1 MKIRTLAIVAAGVLA
16 LTACKDDEKAEQKTA
31 ASMPAAASTGGLAT
45 QEQKVSYILGM
56 NIGGQFKA
64 NSVALDQ
71 PSFIEGIKT
80 ATDGSEPKLSK
91 EQIQEVMTAFQ
102 TEMQKKQQEMEKKQ
116 KREMEAKAAKNKKEG
131 TEFLAENKKKAGV
144 ITTASGLQYQVLT
157 EGKGAK
163 PKKTDT
169 VTVNYRG
176 TLLDGTEFDSS
187 YKRNEPATFP
197 LNAVIPGWIEALQ
210 LMQVGSKWKV
220 FIPSDLAYGAGG
232 TGGTIGPDATLVFEV
247 ELVKIGEPPVA
258 EKPKN
263 GANSTDKMKEKEAVK
278 EPKK

>member
-116 KREMEAKAAKNKKEG
+116 KLDMEAKAAKNKKEG

-144 ITTASGLQYQVLT
+144 ITTASGLQYQVLA